1 MSRIVSK
8 ILKNRFLVS
17 LILYMTVSLIVSLIQ
32 RKVKGSISETRTFIL
47 FLDRINRIYR
57 MVLSGHFEPR
67 VCDWSFGRKYCR
79 V

>member
-17 LILYMTVSLIVSLIQ
+17 LILYMTVSLIR

>member
-8 ILKNRFLVS
+8 MLKNRFLVS

-47 FLDRINRIYR
+47 FFRQDLQDLQDGFIR
-57 MVLSGHFEPR
+57 
-67 VCDWSFGRKYCR
+67 SFRTSCLR
-79 V
+79 LVFW

>member
-17 LILYMTVSLIVSLIQ
+17 LIVYMTVSLIVSLIR

-57 MVLSGHFEPR
+57 ME
-67 VCDWSFGRKYCR
+67 YYY
-79 V
+79 

>member
-57 MVLSGHFEPR
+57 ME
-67 VCDWSFGRKYCR
+67 YYY
-79 V
+79 

>member
-67 VCDWSFGRKYCR
+67 ACDWSFRRK
-79 V
+79 

>member
-47 FLDRINRIYR
+47 FLDRINKIHRIKIFHSY
-57 MVLSGHFEPR
+57 PNT
-67 VCDWSFGRKYCR
+67 
-79 V
+79 